1 MFTSRL
7 QTSKKNK
14 EAMEALSDV
23 SKLLSR
29 LAKSRK
35 APSKL
40 NEVINLTR
48 EVARLSRSLHQKD
61 SGHGEGQDDGYGD
74 LSHHDRI
81 SKMGAVRTVVR

>member
-1 MFTSRL
+1 MFTSSSH
-7 QTSKKNK
+7 TNKKNN

-23 SKLLSR
+23 SRLLSR

-61 SGHGEGQDDGYGD
+61 SGQGDGYGD
-74 LSHHDRI
+74 PTHHERI
-81 SKMGAVRTVVR
+81 SKMGAARAVVR

>member
-1 MFTSRL
+1 MFTSSSH
-7 QTSKKNK
+7 TNKKNN

-23 SKLLSR
+23 SRLLSR
-29 LAKSRK
+29 LARSRK

-74 LSHHDRI
+74 LSHQARI
-81 SKMGAVRTVVR
+81 SEMGKARAVVR

>member
-1 MFTSRL
+1 
-7 QTSKKNK
+7 
-14 EAMEALSDV
+14 MEALSDV
-23 SKLLSR
+23 SRLLSR
-29 LAKSRK
+29 LARSRK

-74 LSHHDRI
+74 LSHQARI
-81 SKMGAVRTVVR
+81 SEMGKARAVVR